1 MDAPL
6 GATSLWHGLARTLR
20 ASALGLATAVSV
32 AALTLSAPQALAQT
46 PKSGGTLVI
55 GQDEGP
61 DRIDPHGTIM
71 SFQHRIIVNGVYEA
85 LLALDKDLNIKP
97 SLATE
102 WKEESPTAYTFTI
115 RDGVKFHDG
124 TPMTIED
131 VLFTFK
137 RIMDP
142 DRASDAR
149 TKMRM
154 IKAVSKVDD
163 KTVRIE
169 LKQPSAPFM
178 RYMASPEVTG
188 IVSKAFTE
196 ANKNDLTRVSNGTGA
211 FAITEFS
218 PGVKVVFSKFADY
231 WDKGLPYLD
240 GVELRIIPD
249 DSTRIAA
256 LRTGEI
262 DMTFFRP
269 DKAPLLRVL
278 NNVDIQEPLANST
291 QMLPFNCE
299 RAPLNDLR
307 VRQAFALSVDR
318 TAIMNTVMPGGLARP
333 GMAVAAGDKVY
344 GYQGDGTDFPYWEND
359 IERAKKLLAEAG
371 FPNGVDLTIQYINT
385 PAFQVDARISEILK
399 QQVARA
405 GIRLELVPIEYS
417 ASGKNATA
425 GEYLI
430 MSNGRGIDA
439 DPEGAFFD
447 ALSTAVR
454 TKCKDP
460 KFDAMVDA
468 ANAELDPAK
477 RAQMLTD
484 AQMYIQENVYFI
496 YMFSAPLRIEV
507 WKNDVEGYEPMPQLR
522 RTYLRSTWLD
532 R

>member
-1 MDAPL
+1 MDAPR

-85 LLALDKDLNIKP
+85 LLALGKDLNIKP

-142 DRASDAR
+142 DRPSDAR

-154 IKAVSKVDD
+154 IKEVTKVDD
-163 KTVRIE
+163 KTIRIE
-169 LKQPSAPFM
+169 LKAPSAPFL
-178 RYMASPEVTG
+178 RYMASSEVTG

-196 ANKNDLTRVSNGTGA
+196 ANNNDLTRVSNGTGA
-211 FAITEFS
+211 FRITEFS
-218 PGVKVVFSKFADY
+218 PGVRVVYEKFDDY
-231 WDKGLPYLD
+231 WDEKLPYLD

-262 DMTFFRP
+262 DMTMFRP
-269 DKAPLLRVL
+269 DKAPLLKVL
-278 NNVDIQEPLANST
+278 NNVEIQQPLANST

-299 RAPLNDLR
+299 KPPLDDLR

-318 TAIMNTVMPGGLARP
+318 ATIMNTVMPGGLARP

-371 FPNGVDLTIQYINT
+371 FPDGIDLTIQYINT
-385 PAFQVDARISEILK
+385 PAFQIDARISEIIK

-417 ASGKNATA
+417 ASAKNATA
-425 GEYLI
+425 GEYEI

-460 KFDAMVDA
+460 KFDAMIDA
-468 ANAELDPAK
+468 ANGELDPAK
-477 RAQMLTD
+477 RAKMLTD

-496 YMFSAPLRIEV
+496 YMFSLPLRIEV
-507 WKNDVEGYEPMPQLR
+507 WKDDVEGYEPMPQLR
-522 RTYLRSTWLD
+522 RTYLRSVWLD